1 MKRPHPFL
9 NRVSYLFLIPAAIY
23 GIVAARE
30 QVWLPICVLLAL
42 CVLFNEIHIWAS
54 GKKKTTGQRVGKSR
68 PEKAVNQRNR
78 ILSKAKA
85 TNFRITEDGRFE
97 RL

>member
-1 MKRPHPFL
+1 MSNRPSASQ
-9 NRVSYLFLIPAAIY
+9 RPAR
-23 GIVAARE
+23 AA
-30 QVWLPICVLLAL
+30 
-42 CVLFNEIHIWAS
+42 
-54 GKKKTTGQRVGKSR
+54 GKKKATGQRVGKSR

-85 TNFRITEDGRFE
+85 TNFRITEDGHFE

>member
-1 MKRPHPFL
+1 MSNRPSAS
-9 NRVSYLFLIPAAIY
+9 RRPA
-23 GIVAARE
+23 R
-30 QVWLPICVLLAL
+30 
-42 CVLFNEIHIWAS
+42 AS

-85 TNFRITEDGRFE
+85 GNFRITENGRLE

>member
-1 MKRPHPFL
+1 MSNRPSASRRPQG
-9 NRVSYLFLIPAAIY
+9 AA
-23 GIVAARE
+23 
-30 QVWLPICVLLAL
+30 
-42 CVLFNEIHIWAS
+42 
-54 GKKKTTGQRVGKSR
+54 GKKKTTGKRVGKSR

-85 TNFRITEDGRFE
+85 TNFRITEDGHFE

>member
-1 MKRPHPFL
+1 MPQRPSSAQ
-9 NRVSYLFLIPAAIY
+9 RPA
-23 GIVAARE
+23 R
-30 QVWLPICVLLAL
+30 P
-42 CVLFNEIHIWAS
+42 S
-54 GKKKTTGQRVGKSR
+54 GKKKTAGKRVGKSR

-85 TNFRITEDGRFE
+85 GNFRITENGRLE

>member
-1 MKRPHPFL
+1 MSNRPSASRRPQG
-9 NRVSYLFLIPAAIY
+9 AA
-23 GIVAARE
+23 
-30 QVWLPICVLLAL
+30 
-42 CVLFNEIHIWAS
+42 
-54 GKKKTTGQRVGKSR
+54 GKKKTTGRRVGKSR

-85 TNFRITEDGRFE
+85 TNFRITEDGHFE

>member
-1 MKRPHPFL
+1 MSNRPSASQ
-9 NRVSYLFLIPAAIY
+9 RPA
-23 GIVAARE
+23 R
-30 QVWLPICVLLAL
+30 
-42 CVLFNEIHIWAS
+42 AS

-85 TNFRITEDGRFE
+85 TNFRITEDGHFE